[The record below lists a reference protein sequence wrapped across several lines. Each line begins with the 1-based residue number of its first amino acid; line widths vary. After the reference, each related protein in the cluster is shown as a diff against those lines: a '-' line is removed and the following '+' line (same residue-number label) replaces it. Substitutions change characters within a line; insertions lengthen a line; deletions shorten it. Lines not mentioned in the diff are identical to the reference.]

1 MNVLLISKHKY
12 WLQKEGKIKSSKV
25 TANLELLFKNSRFEL
40 KRYNLVSNMY
50 FIIALEFLTKFN
62 YSDI

>member
-1 MNVLLISKHKY
+1 MNVLLIPKHKY
-12 WLQKEGKIKSSKV
+12 LLQKEGKIKSSKV

-40 KRYNLVSNMY
+40 KRYNLVSKIY
-50 FIIALEFLTKFN
+50 FIISLEFLTKFN

>member
-1 MNVLLISKHKY
+1 MNVLLLSKHKY
-12 WLQKEGKIKSSKV
+12 WLQKEGKFKSSKV

-40 KRYNLVSNMY
+40 KRYNLVSKIY
-50 FIIALEFLTKFN
+50 FMIALEFLMKFN